1 MREVLDVLKPIINT
15 LNLDYTCENVYTAV
29 VAGSGVTLF
38 MSLIPGA
45 SSISSL
51 ATKVTMAKD
60 YFYFEC
66 LKIFTVYEIS
76 CLLIKSFVYIGCL
89 LWCKSSQFND
99 KCSKKA

>member
-51 ATKVTMAKD
+51 ASKVTMAKD
-60 YFYFEC
+60 YF
-66 LKIFTVYEIS
+66 
-76 CLLIKSFVYIGCL
+76 
-89 LWCKSSQFND
+89 
-99 KCSKKA
+99 